1 MKLWDFLQEV
11 KIDNK
16 QGIGEVPDNNNVD
29 YLGLRVLMRPSV
41 FLGLA
46 STLYREQASSV
57 DYIKQQLAQG
67 RGIASPW
74 LVIDIPQAWGQNNLD
89 APARVVSHEGRNRM
103 YAVLE
108 TEGDEPIET
117 HLFFS
122 GGLRNR
128 HIKPNWIENMN
139 KSLVPQRSNQRVPGP
154 FFQTLN
160 QQPNTLSEETAEQRA
175 TYRASWRGRLGEY
188 DPNFFDVEE
197 DSLEDEKGQV
207 IAVKDVL
214 RPKRNL
220 NSKLSFE
227 PNPQLVYRGMSNA
240 EFENIKK
247 TGVIKSKGDYN
258 LQGQEGL
265 TYFTTRPETADSYAH
280 SFAPWSQKANWDK
293 PAWVIAVPKP
303 DPSQI
308 VHVPGTGSHEVGVK
322 GVINADQIKEIYR
335 GKVVEYDPGV
345 PNQVA
350 PSAWLHWEKVPVKIV
365 VTERNGAP
373 GTLKAKI
380 SKRYGGSVTCAK
392 AKKLKSRKTSTALD
406 KRQANWFLNMQ
417 DCNESQGV
425 QPITEL
431 VSLPKTP
438 VEWKQQQFNF
448 GRRYLTAFELD
459 NHLVE
464 IRMDQ
469 DRSHYALQN
478 AMLLDPIQINPQA
491 HGYTIL
497 FMVNSEIIKTGL
509 LGQKSSTL
517 LAQTFGRILQWLKTH
532 KWDYII
538 FTGARGSRNKLYGM
552 ISRQLAREF
561 GAKLHFDFD
570 TSDFVVYKPSTFA
583 QKLVRE
589 ALTWQLPSN
598 NWTVQSKYDRD
609 ITYKFAVDGEK
620 YFMEIVNIPEPNNR
634 GIYDIEFFHEE
645 HGMDIT
651 GLGVSHAM
659 KVFSAVK
666 QLARDAQGRLTDL
679 PINAWFFSGRGA
691 SRQKLYLRLAQQLA
705 EEMGWKLTT
714 TRALMPLQGDS
725 NMQGYLIYSPKI
737 ENRILNPKLR
747 DIQEAESAGSAL
759 TIFDIDSTLMKTSAA
774 VYVVNTQ
781 GKRAKLTAQDFNS
794 YQLKPGEYFD
804 FQEFE
809 DSDLFHDTSE
819 PIAQIWRTAQN
830 TLANTGRR
838 PGSRVVIITA
848 RGPFNNT
855 EKFLKTFEK
864 HGLDMTKVR
873 VFTVGGAR
881 NKKPLI
887 RQLLQQHNYTE
898 TRIFDDHLGNL
909 RDFLSL
915 HPEFPQVTFKAFAVG
930 AAGNVGEPVVIQGT
944 TDE

>member
-1 MKLWDFLQEV
+1 MKLWDFLQEAN
-11 KIDNK
+11 IDNR
-16 QGIGEVPDNNNVD
+16 QGLGNVPDNQNVD
-29 YLGLRVLMRPSV
+29 YLGLRVQMKPSV
-41 FLGLA
+41 FLRLA
-46 STLYREQASSV
+46 ATLYREQASST
-57 DYIKQQLAQG
+57 DYIKQHVQKGGA
-67 RGIASPW
+67 IASPW
-74 LVIDIPQAWGQNNLD
+74 LVIDIPQAWEQGDFQQ
-89 APARVVSHEGRNRM
+89 AARVSGHEGRNRM
-103 YAVLE
+103 WAVLE
-108 TEGDEPIET
+108 TDGDEPIEC

-122 GGLRNR
+122 HGLRNR
-128 HIKPNWIENMN
+128 HILPSWIVQINERMI
-139 KSLVPQRSNQRVPGP
+139 PERSNKAISGP
-154 FFQTLN
+154 FFTVH
-160 QQPNTLSEETAEQRA
+160 SSA
-175 TYRASWRGRLGEY
+175 TT
-188 DPNFFDVEE
+188 
-197 DSLEDEKGQV
+197 
-207 IAVKDVL
+207 
-214 RPKRNL
+214 
-220 NSKLSFE
+220 
-227 PNPQLVYRGMSNA
+227 M
-240 EFENIKK
+240 
-247 TGVIKSKGDYN
+247 
-258 LQGQEGL
+258 QE
-265 TYFTTRPETADSYAH
+265 TTRTTP
-280 SFAPWSQKANWDK
+280 Q
-293 PAWVIAVPKP
+293 
-303 DPSQI
+303 
-308 VHVPGTGSHEVGVK
+308 GG
-322 GVINADQIKEIYR
+322 R
-335 GKVVEYDPGV
+335 
-345 PNQVA
+345 
-350 PSAWLHWEKVPVKIV
+350 
-365 VTERNGAP
+365 

-380 SKRYGGSVTCAK
+380 TRRYGSKVTCDK
-392 AKKLKSRKTSTALD
+392 VKKLKSRGNATAHD
-406 KRQANWFLNMQ
+406 KSQANWFLNMQ
-417 DCNESQGV
+417 DCNESQDL
-425 QPITEL
+425 QSLTEL
-431 VSLPKTP
+431 VSMPTAP
-438 VEWKQQQFNF
+438 IEWKQQVYPNA
-448 GRRYLTAFELD
+448 RRYVTTFEFGELKVD
-459 NHLVE
+459 
-464 IRMDQ
+464 IRITT
-469 DRSHYALQN
+469 DRSRYDLQN
-478 AMLLDPIQINPQA
+478 AMLVDTSEINPQA
-491 HGYTIL
+491 MGYTIL

-532 KWDYII
+532 KWDYIV
-538 FTGARGSRNKLYGM
+538 FTGERGSRNKLYGM

-598 NWTVQSKYDRD
+598 NWAVQSQYDRD

-651 GLGVSHAM
+651 GLGVNHAM
-659 KVFSAVK
+659 KVFSSVK

-705 EEMGWKLTT
+705 QEMDWKLTT
-714 TRALMPLQGDS
+714 TQALMPLQGDS
-725 NMQGYLIYSPKI
+725 HMQGYLIYNPKI
-737 ENRILNPKLR
+737 ENRILNPKLK
-747 DIQEAESAGSAL
+747 DIQEAETSGSAL
-759 TIFDIDSTLMKTSAA
+759 TIFDIDDTLMKTSAA

-781 GKRAKLTAQDFNS
+781 GKRTKLTAQDFNS